1 MSPRTAGPKRRG
13 AVSTLICE
21 GVVRRGAATLIL
33 PALILIGLL
42 AVYGQASAQ
51 DPGDR
56 KPDQDFDTLIARD
69 NDYGRGIWSDG
80 TTIWVTDHHYDRLYA
95 YDLATGTLADASKDF
110 NTLGAAGNDSPIGI
124 WSDDTTMWVAD
135 IIDDK
140 LYAYNLSTKA
150 RDSGKDFDTLKA
162 AGNTSPNGIWSDGTT
177 MWVADSGIEK
187 LYAYNLST
195 KARDSGKD
203 FDTLSA
209 AGNNDPTG
217 IWSDGTTM
225 WVADNRDDKIYAYK
239 MSDKSRDPMKDFD
252 TYSAGSDPWPTAIW
266 SNGTTMWVIDY
277 EDDKLYAYKMSN
289 NLGDRDSGKDIS
301 FHTSQSTHNDF
312 PNALGSDGTTMWVAN
327 QQGGNNNSNIKLYA
341 YKMSD
346 KSRDSSKD
354 IGIYSLTTLNG
365 NPQGIWTNGTTIWVS
380 NTGVAYVFAYKVSDK
395 SRDSSK
401 DLKYGKLN
409 GAGNSEPRGI
419 WSDGTTMWVADHDD
433 GKLYAYNLSTK
444 ARETANEFDLHSDNQ
459 HPRGIWSDGTTMW
472 VVDHD
477 DRKLYAYKMS
487 ENLGDRDPSKDF
499 NTLSDSGNK
508 NPTGI
513 WSGGTTMW
521 VANDVAANDASGGND
536 KIYAYRAF
544 DPPTQNL
551 RTEDEQ
557 TEYVGPRVDYGNPTA
572 WPQLSKQDD
581 APGRAPPER
590 ANIWFPARGSS
601 CEKDDPRA
609 WPQPALAVAPDP
621 ARCGLIELPA
631 AIREQL
637 DKPLVG
643 RTALAAYASVRREI
657 SNQNV
662 REAKIEEGFVAA
674 GSMLQ
679 VKLWLIYP
687 HPERGFNSIWW
698 LGHSGELDPPLTVCL
713 PRGSVAA
720 SDAAIGHYDR
730 ETRTWKALPG
740 LATERDD
747 HVCAAAPRLGY
758 LRLLHKR

>member
-162 AGNTSPNGIWSDGTT
+162 AGNHSPNGIWSNGIT
-177 MWVADSGIEK
+177 MWVADNALEK

-195 KARDSGKD
+195 KARDSSKD
-203 FDTLSA
+203 FDTLKA

-225 WVADNRDDKIYAYK
+225 WVADNRDDKLYAYNLSTK
-239 MSDKSRDPMKDFD
+239 ARDSTKDFD

-277 EDDKLYAYKMSN
+277 EDDKLYAYKMSD
-289 NLGDRDSGKDIS
+289 NLGDRHSGEDIS
-301 FHTSQSTHNDF
+301 FHKSQSTHNDF

-327 QQGGNNNSNIKLYA
+327 QQGPNNIKLYA

-346 KSRDSSKD
+346 KSRDSLKD
-354 IGIYSLTTLNG
+354 IDIASLNQFNN
-365 NPQGIWTNGTTIWVS
+365 NPQGIWADNTTIWVS
-380 NTGVAYVFAYKVSDK
+380 NRNLAWIFAYKISDK
-395 SRDSSK
+395 SKDSPKNFS
-401 DLKYGKLN
+401 YWKLN

-419 WSDGTTMWVADHDD
+419 WSDGETMWVADNEDD
-433 GKLYAYNLSTK
+433 KIYAYKMSNNLGDRDSDK
-444 ARETANEFDLHSDNQ
+444 DFDTLSAAGNND
-459 HPRGIWSDGTTMW
+459 PRGIWSDGATMW

-487 ENLGDRDPSKDF
+487 DKSRDSSKDF
-499 NTLSDSGNK
+499 HTLSAAGN
-508 NPTGI
+508 NHPTGI
-513 WSGGTTMW
+513 WSIGTTMW
-521 VANDVAANDASGGND
+521 VANNDGEAPFDGNH

-631 AIREQL
+631 ALREQL

-643 RTALAAYASVRREI
+643 RTALAVYASVRRES
-657 SNQNV
+657 SNQSV
-662 REAKIEEGFVAA
+662 REAKIEEGFSAA
-674 GSMLQ
+674 GAMLQ